1 MQPPQPI
8 IVSELFPILL
18 DKLISLL
25 KGLSKAEWDLPT
37 ACSSWSVKD
46 VALHLLG
53 GDIGILSWKRDGCSS
68 LSPINSWDHLVSLIN
83 EQNELWVKGTQRIS
97 PPLIIDLLKFTGD
110 QVSSYFQSLDPFAI
124 GGPVNWVS
132 PDPAPVWLDLAR
144 EYTERWHHQQHIR
157 DSVGN
162 HGLKEQKFLSPV
174 LDTFILALPRT
185 FNKVEAENG
194 TSIVISITGSVR
206 KQWTLN
212 INFGEWQLYEGSAE
226 DYQVN
231 VVIED
236 DVAWR
241 IFSNEI
247 SPVEAKKIVQ
257 IEGNQQLGKKVLE
270 TVSIIA

>member
-8 IVSELFPILL
+8 LVPGLFPILL
-18 DKLISLL
+18 DELISLL
-25 KGLSKAEWDLPT
+25 KGLTKAEWDLPT
-37 ACSSWSVKD
+37 ICSSWSVKD

-53 GDIGILSWKRDGCSS
+53 GDIGILSWKRDGY
-68 LSPINSWDHLVSLIN
+68 SPLPSINSWNHLVSLVN
-83 EQNELWVKGTQRIS
+83 EQNELWVKGTQRIG

-124 GGPVNWVS
+124 GGPVDWVS

-157 DSVGN
+157 DAVGKP
-162 HGLKEQKFLSPV
+162 GLKEQKFLTPV

-185 FNKVEAENG
+185 FKKVKAKNG

-212 INFGEWQLYEGSAE
+212 INFGEWRLYEGSTG

-241 IFSNEI
+241 IFTNEI
-247 SPVEAKKIVQ
+247 SPVEANKRVQ
-257 IEGNQQLGKKVLE
+257 IEGNQQLGEKVLE

>member
-8 IVSELFPILL
+8 LVPGLFPILL
-18 DKLISLL
+18 DELISLL
-25 KGLSKAEWDLPT
+25 KGLTKAEWDLPT
-37 ACSSWSVKD
+37 ICSSWSVKD

-53 GDIGILSWKRDGCSS
+53 GDIGILSWKRDGY
-68 LSPINSWDHLVSLIN
+68 SPLPSINSWDHLVSLVN
-83 EQNELWVKGTQRIS
+83 EQNELWVKGTQRIG
-97 PPLIIDLLKFTGD
+97 PPLILDLLKFTGD

-124 GGPVNWVS
+124 GGPVDWVS

-157 DSVGN
+157 DSVSKP
-162 HGLKEQKFLSPV
+162 GLKEQKFLSSV

-185 FNKVEAENG
+185 FQEVKAENG

-212 INFGEWQLYEGSAE
+212 NNFGDWRLYAGSAG
-226 DYQVN
+226 DYQVI

-241 IFSNEI
+241 IFTNEL
-247 SPVEAKKIVQ
+247 SPVEAKKRVQ
-257 IEGNQQLGKKVLE
+257 IEGNQQLGEKVLE
-270 TVSIIA
+270 TASIIA

>member
-8 IVSELFPILL
+8 LVPGLFPILL
-18 DKLISLL
+18 DELISLL
-25 KGLSKAEWDLPT
+25 KGLTKAEWDLPT
-37 ACSSWSVKD
+37 ICSSWSVKD

-53 GDIGILSWKRDGCSS
+53 GDIGILSWKRDGY
-68 LSPINSWDHLVSLIN
+68 SPLPSINSWNHLVSLVN
-83 EQNELWVKGTQRIS
+83 EQNELWVKGTQRIG

-124 GGPVNWVS
+124 GGPVDWVS

-157 DSVGN
+157 DSVGKP
-162 HGLKEQKFLSPV
+162 GLKEQKFLTPV

-185 FNKVEAENG
+185 FKKVKAKNG

-212 INFGEWQLYEGSAE
+212 INFGEWRLYEGSTG

-241 IFSNEI
+241 IFTNEI
-247 SPVEAKKIVQ
+247 SPVEANKRVQ
-257 IEGNQQLGKKVLE
+257 IEGNRQLGEKVLE

>member
-8 IVSELFPILL
+8 LVSELFPILL
-18 DKLISLL
+18 DELISLL
-25 KGLSKAEWDLPT
+25 NSLTKEEWDLPT

-53 GDIGILSWKRDGCSS
+53 GDIGILSWKRDGY
-68 LSPINSWDHLVSLIN
+68 SPLPSINSWDHLVSLIN

-110 QVSSYFQSLDPFAI
+110 QVSSYFHSLDPFAI
-124 GGPVNWVS
+124 GGPVDWVS

-157 DSVGN
+157 DSVGKP
-162 HGLKEQKFLSPV
+162 GLKEQKFLSPV

-185 FNKVEAENG
+185 FKKVKAENG

-212 INFGEWQLYEGSAE
+212 INFGEWRLYEGTAG

-236 DVAWR
+236 DIAWR
-241 IFSNEI
+241 IFTNEI
-247 SPVEAKKIVQ
+247 SPVEAKKRVL
-257 IEGNQQLGKKVLE
+257 IEGNQQLGEKVLE

>member
-1 MQPPQPI
+1 MRPPQPI

-18 DKLISLL
+18 DELISLL
-25 KGLSKAEWDLPT
+25 KGLSTAEWKLPT
-37 ACSSWSVKD
+37 ACPSWSVKD
-46 VALHLLG
+46 VSLHLLG
-53 GDIGILSWKRDGCSS
+53 GDIGILSWRRDGYSILPS
-68 LSPINSWDHLVSLIN
+68 INSWDHLVRLIN

-124 GGPVNWVS
+124 GGPVDWVS

-157 DSVGN
+157 DSVAKP
-162 HGLKEQKFLSPV
+162 GLKGQKFLSPV

-185 FNKVEAENG
+185 FKEVKAEDG

-212 INFGEWQLYEGSAE
+212 NNSGEWRLYEGVGE

-247 SPVEAKKIVQ
+247 PPVEAKKRIQ
-257 IEGNQQLGKKVLE
+257 IEGNQQLGEKVLG

>member
-1 MQPPQPI
+1 MLPPQPI

-18 DKLISLL
+18 DELISLL
-25 KGLSKAEWDLPT
+25 KGLSDAEWDLPT
-37 ACSSWSVKD
+37 ACPSWSVKD

-53 GDIGILSWKRDGCSS
+53 GELGILSWKRDRYSW
-68 LSPINSWDHLVSLIN
+68 LPPINSWDHLVHLVN
-83 EQNELWVKGTQRIS
+83 EQNELWVKSTQRIS

-110 QVSSYFQSLDPFAI
+110 QVSSYFQSLDPFAL
-124 GGPVNWVS
+124 GDPVDWVS

-157 DSVGN
+157 DSVGKP
-162 HGLKEQKFLSPV
+162 GLKGQKFLSPV

-185 FNKVEAENG
+185 FNEVKAENG
-194 TSIVISITGSVR
+194 TSIVINITGSVR

-212 INFGEWQLYEGSAE
+212 FHLGEWRLYEGSAE
-226 DYQVN
+226 DHQVFL
-231 VVIED
+231 VIED

-247 SPVEAKKIVQ
+247 SPVEARKRVQ
-257 IEGNQQLGKKVLE
+257 IEGNQPLGEKVLE

>member
-1 MQPPQPI
+1 MLPPQPI
-8 IVSELFPILL
+8 LVSELFPILL
-18 DKLISLL
+18 DELISLL

-46 VALHLLG
+46 VTLHLLG
-53 GDIGILSWKRDGCSS
+53 GDIGILSWKRDGDSP
-68 LSPINSWDHLVSLIN
+68 LPPINSWDHLVCLIN
-83 EQNELWVKGTQRIS
+83 EQNELWVRGTQRIS

-110 QVSSYFQSLDPFAI
+110 QVSSYFLSLDPFAI
-124 GGPVNWVS
+124 GDPVDWVS
-132 PDPAPVWLDLAR
+132 PEPAPIWLDLAR

-157 DSVGN
+157 DSVGKP
-162 HGLKEQKFLSPV
+162 GLKEHKFLSPV
-174 LDTFILALPRT
+174 LETFILALPRT
-185 FNKVEAENG
+185 FNKVKAENG
-194 TSIVISITGSVR
+194 TSIVLSLTGSVR

-212 INFGEWQLYEGSAE
+212 IHFGEWRLYEGIAE

-247 SPVEAKKIVQ
+247 SPVEAKKLVQ
-257 IEGNQQLGKKVLE
+257 IDGNQQLGEKVLE

>member
-8 IVSELFPILL
+8 LVPGLFPILL
-18 DKLISLL
+18 DELISLL
-25 KGLSKAEWDLPT
+25 KGLTKAEWDLPT
-37 ACSSWSVKD
+37 ICSSWSVKD

-53 GDIGILSWKRDGCSS
+53 GDIGILSWKRDGY
-68 LSPINSWDHLVSLIN
+68 SPLPSINSWDHLVSLVN
-83 EQNELWVKGTQRIS
+83 EQNELWVKGTQRIG

-124 GGPVNWVS
+124 GGPVDWVS

-157 DSVGN
+157 DSVSKP
-162 HGLKEQKFLSPV
+162 GLKEQKFLSSV

-185 FNKVEAENG
+185 FQEVKAENG

-212 INFGEWQLYEGSAE
+212 NNFGDWRLYAGSAG
-226 DYQVN
+226 DYQVI

-241 IFSNEI
+241 IFTNEL
-247 SPVEAKKIVQ
+247 SPVEAKKRVQ
-257 IEGNQQLGKKVLE
+257 IEGNQQLGEKVLE
-270 TVSIIA
+270 TASIIA

>member
-1 MQPPQPI
+1 MLPPQPI

-18 DKLISLL
+18 DELISLL
-25 KGLSKAEWDLPT
+25 KGLSDAEWDLPT
-37 ACSSWSVKD
+37 ACPSWSVKD

-53 GDIGILSWKRDGCSS
+53 GELGILSWKRDGYSW
-68 LSPINSWDHLVSLIN
+68 LPPINSWDHLVHLVN
-83 EQNELWVKGTQRIS
+83 EQNELWVKSTQRIS

-110 QVSSYFQSLDPFAI
+110 QVSSYFQSLDPFAL
-124 GGPVNWVS
+124 GDPVDWVS

-157 DSVGN
+157 DSVGKP
-162 HGLKEQKFLSPV
+162 GLKDQKFLSPV

-185 FNKVEAENG
+185 FNEVKAENG
-194 TSIVISITGSVR
+194 TSIVINITGSVR

-212 INFGEWQLYEGSAE
+212 FHLGEWRLYEGSAE
-226 DYQVN
+226 DHQVFL
-231 VVIED
+231 VIED

-247 SPVEAKKIVQ
+247 SPVEARKRVQ
-257 IEGNQQLGKKVLE
+257 IEGNQPLGEKVLE

>member
-8 IVSELFPILL
+8 LVPGLFPILL
-18 DKLISLL
+18 DELISLL
-25 KGLSKAEWDLPT
+25 KGLTKAEWDLPT
-37 ACSSWSVKD
+37 ICSSWSVKD

-53 GDIGILSWKRDGCSS
+53 GDIGILSWKRDGY
-68 LSPINSWDHLVSLIN
+68 SPLPSINSWNHLVSLVN
-83 EQNELWVKGTQRIS
+83 EQNELWVKGTQRIG

-124 GGPVNWVS
+124 GGPVDWVS

-157 DSVGN
+157 DSVGKP
-162 HGLKEQKFLSPV
+162 GLKEQKFLTPV

-185 FNKVEAENG
+185 FKKVKAKNG

-212 INFGEWQLYEGSAE
+212 INFGEWRLYEGSTG

-231 VVIED
+231 IVIED

-241 IFSNEI
+241 IFTNEI
-247 SPVEAKKIVQ
+247 SPVEANKRVQ
-257 IEGNQQLGKKVLE
+257 IEGNRQLGEKVLE